1 VRAQEGLGG
10 GARGIGSDSEPESGS
25 DGGGRRSRQAGPP
38 WQRDREG
45 EGALGRN
52 GPGAGKRAGGER
64 AGEEFSG
71 PRREKKKGRM
81 GWAERV
87 RGKKKRFFHFP
98 KRFKHFQIKFKLKD
112 LNLR

>member
-1 VRAQEGLGG
+1 MRAQRKRG

-64 AGEEFSG
+64 AGEEKLLG
-71 PRREKKKGRM
+71 WKRAAGMRKRKGE
-81 GWAERV
+81 WA
-87 RGKKKRFFHFP
+87 G
-98 KRFKHFQIKFKLKD
+98 LKE
-112 LNLR
+112 

>member
-1 VRAQEGLGG
+1 MA
-10 GARGIGSDSEPESGS
+10 ARQG
-25 DGGGRRSRQAGPP
+25 
-38 WQRDREG
+38 G
-45 EGALGRN
+45 EGMARRI

-87 RGKKKRFFHFP
+87 RGKKKRFSI
-98 KRFKHFQIKFKLKD
+98 FQNDSNTSKLNSNSKI
-112 LNLR
+112 

>member
-1 VRAQEGLGG
+1 MRVQRKRG
-10 GARGIGSDSEPESGS
+10 GAEIPGGYDPESGS

-52 GPGAGKRAGGER
+52 GPGAGKRAGGEQ
-64 AGEEFSG
+64 AGEEKFSG

-81 GWAERV
+81 AG
-87 RGKKKRFFHFP
+87 
-98 KRFKHFQIKFKLKD
+98 LKEV
-112 LNLR
+112 

>member
-1 VRAQEGLGG
+1 MRAQEGLGG

-52 GPGAGKRAGGER
+52 GPGAGKRAGRER

-87 RGKKKRFFHFP
+87 RGKKKRFSI
-98 KRFKHFQIKFKLKD
+98 FQNDSNTFN
-112 LNLR
+112 LNSNSKI

>member
-1 VRAQEGLGG
+1 MACGPKGNAAGRAGSGRTLSLSPARTGEGDAPDRRDPLG
-10 GARGIGSDSEPESGS
+10 SET
-25 DGGGRRSRQAGPP
+25 GR
-38 WQRDREG
+38 G

-52 GPGAGKRAGGER
+52 GPGAGKR

-87 RGKKKRFFHFP
+87 GEREKTFHFP

>member
-64 AGEEFSG
+64 AGEEKLLG
-71 PRREKKKGRM
+71 WKRAAGMRKRKGE
-81 GWAERV
+81 WA
-87 RGKKKRFFHFP
+87 G
-98 KRFKHFQIKFKLKD
+98 LKE
-112 LNLR
+112 

>member
-1 VRAQEGLGG
+1 MRAQEGLGG

-52 GPGAGKRAGGER
+52 GPGAGKRAG
-64 AGEEFSG
+64 EEFSG

-87 RGKKKRFFHFP
+87 RGKKKRFSI
-98 KRFKHFQIKFKLKD
+98 FQNDSNTFKLNSNSKI
-112 LNLR
+112 